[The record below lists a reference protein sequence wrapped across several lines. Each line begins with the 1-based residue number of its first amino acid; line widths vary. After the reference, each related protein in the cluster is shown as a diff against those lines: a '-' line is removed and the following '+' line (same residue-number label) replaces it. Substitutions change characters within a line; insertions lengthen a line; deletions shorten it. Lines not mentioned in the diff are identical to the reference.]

1 MVSFFD
7 LGTAAVKE
15 TSDWVDVKNEVG
27 TLFLVGSTAA
37 DISAFCV
44 LDDFE
49 SWKDINTGVSFW
61 LHRLIVDSEN
71 LFWLKLLVEIVRI
84 TLLPLLDTSVSFG
97 NKVNAACAVT
107 VFLVKKISSTVWKI
121 NDSWFVCN
129 EMLLDLKLEVVISK
143 CDFETALFSI
153 VAFPPTLDP
162 GVDFVTIDKYCLL
175 IANAE
180 DWIWDFKTFWD
191 E

>member
-37 DISAFCV
+37 DISVFCI

-107 VFLVKKISSTVWKI
+107 VFLVKKIWSTVWKI

-153 VAFPPTLDP
+153 VAFPSTLDP

>member
-37 DISAFCV
+37 DISVFCV
-44 LDDFE
+44 LDDF
-49 SWKDINTGVSFW
+49 
-61 LHRLIVDSEN
+61 EN

-107 VFLVKKISSTVWKI
+107 VFLVKKIWSTVWKI